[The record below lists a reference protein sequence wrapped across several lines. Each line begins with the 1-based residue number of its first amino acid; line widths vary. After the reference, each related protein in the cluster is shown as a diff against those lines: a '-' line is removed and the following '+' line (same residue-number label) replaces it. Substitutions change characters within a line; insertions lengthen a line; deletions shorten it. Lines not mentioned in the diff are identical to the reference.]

1 MISDQPVLPRSTP
14 RIRFLAPNALRR
26 SARLDLLL
34 TNPPTTHAGAPAIS
48 HTRTASLPGPGRPL
62 PPITIDGDTLT
73 LIIFKPSKLFPS
85 LHSVLPQSGQKCDV
99 MVLPL
104 SGVLEI
110 SLGLPERSLKPD
122 SATAMLVV

>member
-1 MISDQPVLPRSTP
+1 MIFS
-14 RIRFLAPNALRR
+14 
-26 SARLDLLL
+26 
-34 TNPPTTHAGAPAIS
+34 
-48 HTRTASLPGPGRPL
+48 
-62 PPITIDGDTLT
+62 
-73 LIIFKPSKLFPS
+73 PSKLFPS

-104 SGVLEI
+104 SGVLEN